1 MASKVVRGPW
11 GRGERHSLWAAL
23 WPQLETLP
31 SPGQEGV
38 IAAVVE
44 EIAGLLRALKA
55 EAIRDH
61 AAWLRGVVEQADPG
75 LWPPSDYQAILRVL
89 KAKKAQL
96 VDQLRAGQLRT
107 GAQNRRLWA
116 ALAAH
121 PHCDQEWLYG
131 YIREHYPRAKR
142 MKGGKMQPSVSMLT
156 QREVGAIIDY
166 LEGRGAPHR
175 RRRSRSA

>member
-11 GRGERHSLWAAL
+11 GRHQRHPLWATL
-23 WPQLETLP
+23 WPELSVLP

-55 EAIRDH
+55 EPIRDH

-89 KAKKAQL
+89 KAKKSQL
-96 VDQLRAGQLRT
+96 IEQHRAGQRRT
-107 GAQNRRLWA
+107 GGQNRKLWA

-121 PHCDQEWLYG
+121 PVCDQEWLYA
-131 YIREHYPRAKR
+131 YIGEHYPRAKR
-142 MKGGKMQPSVSMLT
+142 SKGGKMQPSVSALT
-156 QREVGAIIDY
+156 QREVGEIIDY
-166 LEGRGAPHR
+166 LEGRQPRRHR
-175 RRRSRSA
+175 RSA